1 MACVGDF
8 GVKWS
13 FIHGS
18 NNRFDDSAAPH
29 SDAGTG
35 AANPQSMIIL
45 SNELAV
51 AGRNSWLLRVQGRPC
66 IESMSCPQG
75 AGPGTVE
82 MYNPSQLT

>member
-1 MACVGDF
+1 MALIMACVGDF

-45 SNELAV
+45 SN
-51 AGRNSWLLRVQGRPC
+51 
-66 IESMSCPQG
+66 
-75 AGPGTVE
+75 
-82 MYNPSQLT
+82 